1 MPDYDVKAIKKDLS
15 KILDEKRYE
24 HTIGV
29 AHTAAALAM
38 CYGEDVNKAYLAGLL
53 HDCAKCYDEK
63 KRNILCKKYNVCL
76 TEFEAENPFLIH
88 AKLGAAIAKEKY
100 KITDESILSAIR
112 YHTTGKENMT
122 VFEKIIF
129 SADYIEAG
137 RKKIEGLDEIRSII
151 FRDLDEAV
159 YYILKN
165 TMAHLSDKKR
175 PIDETSQAALEFYTN
190 IHNNKKEA
198 VVIGTKTNR
207 KNSNR
212 SNGRKKN

>member
-1 MPDYDVKAIKKDLS
+1 MPDIDVKAIKKDLS

-63 KRNILCKKYNVCL
+63 KRNILCKKYNVSL
-76 TEFEAENPFLIH
+76 TKFEEENPFLIH

-100 KITDESILSAIR
+100 KIIDDSILSAIR
-112 YHTTGKENMT
+112 YHTTGNENMT

-137 RKKIEGLDEIRSII
+137 RKKIEGLDAIRSII
-151 FRDLDEAV
+151 FQDLDEAV
-159 YYILKN
+159 YLILN
-165 TMAHLSDKKR
+165 GTVAHLEDKEQC
-175 PIDETSQAALEFYTN
+175 IDPSSLEAFQYYKE
-190 IHNNKKEA
+190 IHFSKEKS
-198 VVIGTKTNR
+198 I
-207 KNSNR
+207 
-212 SNGRKKN
+212 